1 MTLHDTHASSH
12 QAGDRLAVGVD
23 IGGTNTVVGVVNA
36 SGVLLHLTTFA
47 TNAAEGAQHFAQRL
61 AGTIGGMLR
70 NGSADREIRAIG
82 IACPAVNAREGIV
95 ENPANLGWGKVDL
108 VGLVRRFHD
117 VPIVLLNDGDAAAI
131 GEHRFGVAR
140 GLSNFVMI
148 TLGTGMGGGIVV
160 DGNLV
165 RGANGTGGEIGH
177 IIIVPGGRNC
187 GCGRQGCAETYVSAT
202 GVCRSVAEL
211 MAQQV
216 MPSPL
221 RSIPFADLTAKHV
234 ADLASAGDRLSRLV
248 FDVTGGHLG
257 RLLANLAAIFDP
269 EAIVL
274 YGGLVH
280 AGDLLVEPTLHAYRK
295 NVLDRYENRVRI
307 LVSRL
312 NDGQAPVIGAGAF
325 ALQHLPGEKTVSAQ
339 AMHPG

>member
-1 MTLHDTHASSH
+1 MTPRDVHASSL
-12 QAGDRLAVGVD
+12 QAGDELAVGVD
-23 IGGTNTVVGVVNA
+23 IGGTNTAVGVMTA
-36 SGVLLHLTTFA
+36 SGVLLQQTTLA
-47 TNAAEGAQHFAQRL
+47 TNAFEGAQHFAQRL

-70 NGSADREIRAIG
+70 NGGAPKEVRAIG

-95 ENPANLGWGKVDL
+95 ENPVNLGWGKVDFA
-108 VGLVRRFHD
+108 GMVRRYYD

-131 GEHRFGVAR
+131 GEHRFGAAR

-160 DGNLV
+160 DGSLV

-177 IIIVPGGRNC
+177 IIIAPGGRIC
-187 GCGRQGCAETYVSAT
+187 GCGRLGCAETYVSAT
-202 GVCRSVAEL
+202 GVCRTVAEL
-211 MAQQV
+211 MAQHV

-221 RSIPFADLTAKHV
+221 RDIPLAGLTAKRV
-234 ADLASAGDRLSRLV
+234 SELAREGDALSRLA
-248 FDVTGGHLG
+248 FEVTGGHLG

-280 AGDLLVEPTLHAYRK
+280 AGELLVEPTLHAFQK
-295 NVLDRYENRVRI
+295 NVLGRYENKVRI

-312 NDGQAPVIGAGAF
+312 NDGQAPIIGAGSF
-325 ALQHLPGEKTVSAQ
+325 ALQRLTGDRAVSTKGP
-339 AMHPG
+339 HPG